1 MSVEAALAESKAAAL
16 EAEEKAAFL
25 VKRSLMAAGA
35 AEVGAAF
42 EGHTAWAEPAAGSD
56 PDWVEKVLGVLGV
69 TVVSDG
75 AKGVADLNAARLALA
90 MSAERSAG
98 PAAEGLRAMARKF

>member
-1 MSVEAALAESKAAAL
+1 VSVEAALAESKAAAL

-35 AEVGAAF
+35 AEVGEAF
-42 EGHTAWAEPAAGSD
+42 EGHTAWAEPAAGSGT
-56 PDWVEKVLGVLGV
+56 DWVKKVLGVLGV

-75 AKGVADLNAARLALA
+75 AKGVADLNAARLALT

-98 PAAEGLRAMARKF
+98 PAAVGLRAMARF